1 MAYKRKISN
10 EAETVEKDVEV
21 EVTENIEEK
30 MKLKKAE
37 SKIVEP
43 VIEREY
49 KGDDLIP
56 CRSMTKGELIYVGK
70 KTKEVYTWADYDD
83 VTEVEYQDLLAL
95 TSAKSPFIFETLFI
109 IEDEEL
115 IETTKWKDVKAIYEQ
130 IYSDD
135 VPTLIS
141 MDTNKFKKVFPTLPN
156 GLKRAVVTE
165 VATQMEAGTFDS
177 IQKIKLIDELCNTD
191 LAAML

>member
-95 TSAKSPFIFETLFI
+95 KSAKSPFIFETLFI
-109 IEDEEL
+109 IKDEEL
-115 IETTKWKDVKAIYEQ
+115 IETAKWKDVKAIYEQ

-141 MDTNKFKKVFPTLPN
+141 MDTNKFKKVFPSLPN

>member
-49 KGDDLIP
+49 KGDDLIT

-95 TSAKSPFIFETLFI
+95 KSAKSPFIFETLFI

-115 IETTKWKDVKAIYEQ
+115 IETAKWKDVKAIYEQ

-141 MDTNKFKKVFPTLPN
+141 MDTNKFKKVFPSLPN

>member
-1 MAYKRKISN
+1 MYKRKIFN
-10 EAETVEKDVEV
+10 KAETVEKDVDV
-21 EVTENIEEK
+21 KVTETVEEK
-30 MKLKKAE
+30 VTPKMEE
-37 SKIVEP
+37 SKVAEA
-43 VIEREY
+43 VVEREY

-56 CRSMTKGELIYVGK
+56 CRSMTKGELIYIGK

-95 TSAKSPFIFETLFI
+95 KSAKSPFIFEALFI

-115 IETTKWKDVKAIYEQ
+115 IETTKWKDVKAVYEK

-141 MDTNKFKKVFPTLPN
+141 MDTNKFKKIFPTLPN
-156 GLKRAVVTE
+156 GLKKAVITE
-165 VATQMEAGTFDS
+165 VSTQMETGTFDS
-177 IQKIKLIDELCNTD
+177 IQKINFIDELCNTD
-191 LAAML
+191 LASML